1 MEYIS
6 ILVQNHE
13 DWEAETLRMIQSL
26 HQLRSLLNRS
36 IAFLLARIVIHVK
49 IHEVI
54 VHRLIHRRILLYE
67 IGKAQTPW
75 TPVAT
80 HLTNHE
86 LAFSLR
92 LLQALV
98 YLGHRVDSLI
108 IHSLQCSLS
117 MRHHHDNR
125 HHEGNG
131 NHSFHT
137 ISLFF
142 QIHYMQYILLITHR
156 RTYISNGVNTFRN
169 FSKSDFEIRLP
180 RRLLTCG

>member
-1 MEYIS
+1 MEHIA
-6 ILVQNHE
+6 ILIQNHE
-13 DWEAETLRMIQSL
+13 DREAETLRMIQSL

-54 VHRLIHRRILLYE
+54 VHRLVHRRILLYE
-67 IGKAQTPW
+67 IGKAQAPW
-75 TPVAT
+75 APVAT

-86 LAFSLR
+86 LALSLR
-92 LLQALV
+92 LLQSLV
-98 YLGHRVDSLI
+98 YLSHRVDSLI

-142 QIHYMQYILLITHR
+142 QIH
-156 RTYISNGVNTFRN
+156 
-169 FSKSDFEIRLP
+169 
-180 RRLLTCG
+180 